1 MPKLSI
7 DAAISLFFIRLHGV
21 KKDNF
26 IFYYYLLLICL
37 RTDASS
43 LLIDTCSDNLSDPKD
58 TRLLF
63 VVSVVGIGI
72 VT

>member
-1 MPKLSI
+1 VPRLSI
-7 DAAISLFFIRLHGV
+7 RGAISLFPIRFHGV
-21 KKDNF
+21 NKDNI

-58 TRLLF
+58 TRPLF
-63 VVSVVGIGI
+63 AVSVVGIII